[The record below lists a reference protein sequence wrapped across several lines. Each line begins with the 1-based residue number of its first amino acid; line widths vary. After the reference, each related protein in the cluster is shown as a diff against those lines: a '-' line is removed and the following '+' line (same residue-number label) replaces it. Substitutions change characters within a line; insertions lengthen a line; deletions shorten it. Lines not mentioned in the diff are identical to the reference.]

1 MTNANEGIRKE
12 LRAEGVY
19 LWEIAHALNVSE
31 ATITRKMRFEL
42 SAQDKRA
49 FEDAIRTIKKER
61 RE

>member
-19 LWEIAHALNVSE
+19 LWEVAKALNVSE

-42 SAQDKRA
+42 SEQDKRA
-49 FEDAIRTIKKER
+49 FKDAIRTIKKER